1 MKEKIKSFLVKYP
14 FLYRLFR
21 NIYWKLQSLRT
32 KILGTK
38 LLEKVWQEKDF
49 DLEKE
54 LNNLNYPHRQLLVEK
69 ISSFEP
75 ESILEIGCG
84 YGPNLFLLKK
94 KLPNAKIKGI
104 DIRKNAVEEGK
115 KFLNQNRIF
124 NVELLVKKADELISF
139 EDKSFDIVF
148 TDATLMCIG
157 PDKIK
162 KIVEEIMRIAKKGI
176 ILIEWHMLNQK
187 KDIYD
192 AHIGVWK
199 RDYLSLLKEF
209 VPKEKIILSKITP
222 ELRPDKNWQKFGYI
236 IEVKL

>member
-21 NIYWKLQSLRT
+21 NIYWKLQSLRA

-84 YGPNLFLLKK
+84 YGPNLFLLAK

-139 EDKSFDIVF
+139 EDKSFDVVF

-157 PDKIK
+157 PDKTKKVIK
-162 KIVEEIMRIAKKGI
+162 EIIRVAKKAI
-176 ILIEWHMLNQK
+176 ILIEWQIENK
-187 KDIYD
+187 EEEYD

-199 RDYLSLLKEF
+199 RDYLNLLKEF
-209 VPKEKIILSKITP
+209 VPEKEIILSKITP
-222 ELRPDKNWQKFGYI
+222 EMRSDKNWQKFGYI
-236 IEVKL
+236 IKVKL